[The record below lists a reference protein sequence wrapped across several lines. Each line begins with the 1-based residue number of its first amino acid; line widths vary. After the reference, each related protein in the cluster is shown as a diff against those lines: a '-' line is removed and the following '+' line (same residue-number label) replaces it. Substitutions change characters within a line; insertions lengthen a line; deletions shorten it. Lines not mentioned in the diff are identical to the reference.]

1 MGLKEYI
8 KKVLKEETEEIGD
21 RTSMEKLIIGIINKE
36 LFKENLPD
44 NFHSVV
50 VDIYKTE
57 YGDGCKITFLMK
69 KPFSEE
75 EFNFLHD
82 MSMNVRNLIK
92 TFFSKRFKYG
102 VNVGI
107 STVKMYKDTKSYYDN
122 LK

>member
-21 RTSMEKLIIGIINKE
+21 RTSMEKLIIGLINKE

-50 VDIYKTE
+50 VDIYKTK
-57 YGDGCKITFLMK
+57 YGDVCKITLLMK
-69 KPFSEE
+69 KTFSEE
-75 EFNFLHD
+75 ESNFLHD
-82 MSMNVRNLIK
+82 ISMNVKNLIK

>member
-1 MGLKEYI
+1 
-8 KKVLKEETEEIGD
+8 
-21 RTSMEKLIIGIINKE
+21 
-36 LFKENLPD
+36 
-44 NFHSVV
+44 
-50 VDIYKTE
+50 
-57 YGDGCKITFLMK
+57 MK

-75 EFNFLHD
+75 ESNFLHD
-82 MSMNVRNLIK
+82 MSMNVKNLIK